1 MRYIKLYGYFLR
13 FSFSKAMEFRVDF
26 YFRILMDAMYYV
38 FQFLFFSVIYLHT
51 DLLAGWNQ
59 EQITIFIAGY
69 IFIDALNM
77 TVFANNCWWFP
88 IYVNRGDLD
97 YYLTKPVS
105 TLFFMSLR
113 EFAANS
119 FLNLLIAMG
128 ILTWAITSYSIA
140 FPLWKIFGFFLLLL
154 VGTFIYFLVHF
165 TFLLSVFWTQSPR
178 GFGDVFYAVAHT
190 IERPDRIFKGAIRV
204 LFTYV
209 IPFSVMASYP
219 ARFLLEEFS
228 WNVVFTIFGVAIVL
242 FFVVLGIWK
251 KGLRSYSSASS

>member
-1 MRYIKLYGYFLR
+1 MRYLKLYTYFLR

-26 YFRILMDAMYYV
+26 YFRVFMDCMYYA
-38 FQFLFFSVIYLHT
+38 FQFLFFKVIYLHT

-59 EQITIFIAGY
+59 PQITIFIAGF

-105 TLFFMSLR
+105 TLFFLSLR

-119 FLNLLIAMG
+119 FLNLIIACV
-128 ILTWAITSYSIA
+128 ILSWALVSYPLDLSI
-140 FPLWKIFGFFLLLL
+140 FKIIGYIFFLLL
-154 VGTFIYFLVHF
+154 GTFMYFLTHF
-165 TFLLSVFWTQSPR
+165 LFLLSVFWTQSPR
-178 GFGDVFYAVAHT
+178 GFGDVYYAVSHT

-204 LFTYV
+204 LFTYI

-219 ARFLLEEFS
+219 ARFLLENNS
-228 WNVVFTIFGVAIVL
+228 QQIVLTILGMSATL
-242 FFVVLGIWK
+242 FFVVIVIWK
-251 KGLRSYSSASS
+251 RGLRNYSSASS